1 MLGNTITKKGATM
14 KLLHDHS
21 AALKTVDIAIISVLS
36 AMWIILHL
44 YLGPLGFQL
53 LHLPIF
59 CDISAFLTLIIAVWI
74 IGKFGGASAIGIIGS
89 LIVMGI
95 RSAPF
100 QLGFLASAI
109 IFDILCLA
117 VRHKPL
123 KGTLNALGLSI
134 FTIISAYIA
143 GVIIGVF
150 FMAGSVYWALT
161 FWGGWHAIG
170 GLLSVIIALPIIG
183 ALEKAGVRTLKGE
196 T

>member
-1 MLGNTITKKGATM
+1 MR
-14 KLLHDHS
+14 LLHERS
-21 AALKTVDIAIISVLS
+21 AELKTVDIALISVLS
-36 AMWIILHL
+36 AMWIVLHL
-44 YLGPLGFQL
+44 YFGPLGFQL

-109 IFDILCLA
+109 IFDVLCLA

-123 KGTLNALGLSI
+123 KGALNALGLSI

-150 FMAGSVYWALT
+150 FMTGSTYWALT
-161 FWGGWHAIG
+161 FWGGWHAVG

>member
-1 MLGNTITKKGATM
+1 MDVQNDRGI
-14 KLLHDHS
+14 
-21 AALKTVDIAIISVLS
+21 LKTVDVALIGVFS

-44 YLGPLGFQL
+44 YFGPLGFQL

-74 IGKFGGASAIGIIGS
+74 IGKFGGASTIGIIGS
-89 LIVMGI
+89 LIVLGI

-100 QLGFLASAI
+100 QIGFLVSAI
-109 IFDILCLA
+109 IFDVLCLA
-117 VRHKPL
+117 IRHKPL
-123 KGTLNALGLSI
+123 KGTINVLALSL

-143 GVIIGVF
+143 GIIIGIL
-150 FMAGSVYWALT
+150 FMTGGVYWALT
-161 FWGGWHAIG
+161 FWGGWHAFG

>member
-1 MLGNTITKKGATM
+1 MR
-14 KLLHDHS
+14 LLRDRS
-21 AALKTVDIAIISVLS
+21 AELKTVDIALISVLS
-36 AMWIILHL
+36 AMWIVLHL
-44 YLGPLGFQL
+44 YFGPLGFQL

-123 KGTLNALGLSI
+123 KGTLNILGLSI

-161 FWGGWHAIG
+161 FWGGWHAVG